1 MPIEKDEDGFYFWA
15 DAEETPALG
24 IETDRLQACIDEVS
38 NRELSGVFGTQPYFE
53 GGDLE
58 FLRQMRNLVS
68 VEFWDVTI
76 SDLSALYDLARLR
89 FLRLSDCKRPG
100 LEFGRLSHLQRLIW
114 EYSKKDV
121 GGSSMSELEF
131 LHLWRYKS
139 NSGDMSG
146 IDLPTNLSELGIFWC
161 NADSL
166 DGLTQLPNL
175 KHLKISRC
183 RNLASITAL
192 AKSCPNLEHLVI
204 TASGRVTAAEGERLA
219 RQLPKIQH
227 LYAGNEKV
235 R

>member
-1 MPIEKDEDGFYFWA
+1 MPIERDKNGFYFWA
-15 DAEETPALG
+15 DADETPALG
-24 IETDRLQACIDEVS
+24 IETARLQACIDEVS

-58 FLRQMRNLVS
+58 FIRQMPNLVS

-100 LEFGRLSHLQRLIW
+100 LEFDRLSHLQRLIW
-114 EYSKKDV
+114 EYSTKDV
-121 GGSSMSELEF
+121 GCSSMSKLKF
-131 LHLWRYKS
+131 LHLWRYKTR
-139 NSGDMSG
+139 SGDMSG

-161 NADSL
+161 NAKSL
-166 DGLTQLPNL
+166 NGMTRLPNL
-175 KHLKISRC
+175 THLTISRC
-183 RNLASITAL
+183 RDLASIIAL

-204 TASGRVTAAEGERLA
+204 TASGRVSATEGERLA

-227 LYAGNEKV
+227 LYAGNEKI